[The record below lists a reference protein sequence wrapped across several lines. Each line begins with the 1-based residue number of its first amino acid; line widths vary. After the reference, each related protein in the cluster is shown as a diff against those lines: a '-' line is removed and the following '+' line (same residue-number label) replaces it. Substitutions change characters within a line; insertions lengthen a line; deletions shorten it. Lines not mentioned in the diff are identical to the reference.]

1 MLRKG
6 FIAFASLALAACAT
20 QPTDGSTATTAASND
35 CFRSEDAHGFT
46 MADEHHIRVH
56 VGASRNYILGTT
68 WNARDLNW
76 TEALA
81 IRSATGRICTGNGL
95 GVEVIGGEPR
105 RTYPITSIERAPDD
119 TPPAQGS

>member
-6 FIAFASLALAACAT
+6 FFALASLALAACAT
-20 QPTDGSTATTAASND
+20 EPTDGSATTSND
-35 CFRSEDAHGFT
+35 CFRSGDAHGFT
-46 MADEHHIRVH
+46 MVDDHHIRVH

-95 GVEVIGGEPR
+95 GVEIIGGEPR